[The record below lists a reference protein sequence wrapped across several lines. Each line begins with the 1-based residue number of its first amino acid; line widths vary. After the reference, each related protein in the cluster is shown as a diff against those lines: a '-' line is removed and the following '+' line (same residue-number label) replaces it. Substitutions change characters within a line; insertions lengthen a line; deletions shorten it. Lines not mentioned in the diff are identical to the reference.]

1 MSDSAPLVEYQGN
14 CHCGAFKFTFKA
26 PQITQAKTCDCTIC
40 SKNGYIWGKPDGDS
54 FTVVK
59 GDEDALVS
67 YEFGKRA
74 FAHKFCSTCGTS
86 VMVRSKIDSMG
97 KAALINVRAV
107 QNLDSTQLPPGDV
120 FKGSAYGD
128 AYEPPAPVPTG
139 PVPDGSTAYHGSCHC
154 GAVAYTLH
162 NPEKITSASECNCSI
177 CWRNAAVWIYPQT
190 TQLTFR
196 GVPDAVT
203 EYAFNSYK
211 AHHCFCKTCG
221 VSVYNHFTDFEIM
234 EGKTAVNL
242 RTLNG
247 FDLGSLA
254 LKKGNGREFKPQYEV
269 PV

>member
-1 MSDSAPLVEYQGN
+1 MSDSPLVEYHGN

-26 PQITQAKTCDCTIC
+26 PEITQAKTCDCAIC
-40 SKNGYIWGKPDGDS
+40 SKNGYIWGQPDGDS

-74 FAHKFCSTCGTS
+74 LAHKFCATCGTS
-86 VMVRSKIDSMG
+86 VMVRWKIDSMG
-97 KAALINVRAV
+97 KAALINIRAV
-107 QNLDSTQLPPGDV
+107 QNLDSTELPLGDV
-120 FKGSAYGD
+120 FKGSAHGD
-128 AYEPPAPVPTG
+128 AYEPPAAVPTG

-162 NPEKITSASECNCSI
+162 SPEEITSASDCNCSI

-203 EYAFNSYK
+203 EYAFASRK
-211 AHHCFCKTCG
+211 AQHCFCKTCG
-221 VSVYNHFTDFEIM
+221 VSVYSSLTGYETL
-234 EGKTAVNL
+234 EGNTALNL
-242 RTLNG
+242 RTLND
-247 FDLGSLA
+247 FDLGKLA
-254 LKKGNGREFKPQYEV
+254 LERDNGREIEPLYEV
-269 PV
+269 PA